1 VVISQRH
8 AGMMHGIADLAL
20 FGYGSLILSGLV
32 RMVFHQM
39 LVGIYHHLSRC
50 KAEQHDPGIYDM

>member
-50 KAEQHDPGIYDM
+50 KAE